1 MVFYFISGIIYI
13 FYYILL
19 NFMSD
24 MNKIIHLL
32 NILMING
39 LTYYLNY

>member
-13 FYYILL
+13 FYYNLL

-24 MNKIIHLL
+24 MNKIIYLL